1 MGDRIDCTTGKI
13 LLVARSFI
21 ASLSLAFVIGASLPA
36 RGADVDPRGQGP
48 DVTIIQSAE
57 RIVYEYRQAGQLRM
71 IKVVPKVG
79 RAYYLVPRD
88 ETRGFGDLQQ
98 ADMLVPR
105 WVLIE
110 F

>member
-1 MGDRIDCTTGKI
+1 MTFWTVPQRII
-13 LLVARSFI
+13 LVATRI
-21 ASLSLAFVIGASLPA
+21 RVLLALLFAVTTVVAVA
-36 RGADVDPRGQGP
+36 AEDDPRGQGP
-48 DVTIIQSAE
+48 DVTIIQGEE

-71 IKVVPKVG
+71 IKVVPKIG
-79 RAYYLVPRD
+79 RPYYLVPRD
-88 ETRGFGDLQQ
+88 ETRGFGDLER